1 MQMDEQEIALL
12 SLLEERAHQ
21 DAAASVIRA
30 AISEAEAELE
40 ADPSKLAAS
49 RQIPLG
55 VFGDDLPSGVR
66 SCRVF
71 ALRRNTAF
79 KTERHPNSHQRF
91 LSLRHWGKIRV
102 FTGSDARERTVQ
114 TGLRAA
120 ITDRWV
126 SLPANIWHQPVAGDQ
141 GWVTLTF
148 HSADESDL
156 IDEYAE
162 EGSIIPGKTERMAR

>member
-1 MQMDEQEIALL
+1 MALL
-12 SLLEERAHQ
+12 SLLEERADQ
-21 DAAASVIRA
+21 DAAASVIRD

-40 ADPSKLAAS
+40 ADPTRLAAS
-49 RQIPLG
+49 RQVPLG

-71 ALRRNTAF
+71 ALRRDTAF
-79 KTERHPNSHQRF
+79 NTERHPNSHQRF

-102 FTGSDARERTVQ
+102 FTPSDVTERIVPS
-114 TGLRAA
+114 GLGTA
-120 ITDRWV
+120 IADRWV
-126 SLPANIWHQPVAGDQ
+126 SLPANVWHQPVAGDQ

-148 HSADESDL
+148 HSADESEL

-162 EGSIIPGKTERMAR
+162 EGSIIPG